1 MNPRSILAILLAA
14 ALAAC
19 AAAGPGAG
27 AAAAGS
33 YALAAVDGQPL
44 PEPSP
49 AEPDV
54 TIESGALELGPD
66 GRYTLDLVGR
76 AGNGT
81 PDARRVFG
89 SYRLRGGRL
98 VLTPAET
105 LADPVRYTVRRGP
118 GVLHLADER
127 GAELTFVRR

>member
-1 MNPRSILAILLAA
+1 MMNLRSILAILALA

-19 AAAGPGAG
+19 AAAGTGAG
-27 AAAAGS
+27 AAAGS

-44 PEPSP
+44 PAPSP
-49 AEPDV
+49 SEADV
-54 TIESGALELGPD
+54 SIESGALELRPD
-66 GRYTLDLVGR
+66 GGYTLDLVGR
-76 AGNGT
+76 AGSGT

-89 SYRLRGGRL
+89 TYRLRGERL
-98 VLTPAET
+98 VLTPAEA